1 MNAAAR
7 RNPFVTVLQA
17 EIYIAAP
24 AERAWAVLSDTSSFP
39 QWNPFLTQ
47 ISGTLAEGAEL
58 TVRMNPLEGSP
69 RTFKSTVTKLRPGRE
84 LRWRG
89 RLGVPGLFDGEHA
102 FVLEPLGPTTVH
114 LVHRE
119 RFSGLLVPLLA
130 RTLRARYLPA
140 FEAMNAAV
148 RVRAEQGA
156 EVSSH
161 ARG

>member
-1 MNAAAR
+1 MRAAAR
-7 RNPFVTVLQA
+7 RNPFVAVLEA
-17 EIYIAAP
+17 RIDIAAP

-39 QWNPFLTQ
+39 QWNPFLTEV
-47 ISGTLAEGAEL
+47 SGALAEGSRL
-58 TVRMNPLEGSP
+58 SVRMRPVEGGP
-69 RTFKSTVTKLRPGRE
+69 TTFEPTVTRLRPGRE
-84 LRWRG
+84 LRWLG

-102 FVLEPLGPTTVH
+102 FILEPLGPTTVR

-140 FEAMNAAV
+140 FEAMNEAVKV
-148 RVRAEQGA
+148 RVEEGA

-161 ARG
+161 ARA